1 MKYCAVYLIQQC
13 RLLSPHD
20 VANKENEEK
29 GYREKEIQGKFSQ
42 ADRFGFCLF
51 LVCFFL
57 SPSLVKKETMGG
69 GTGRKNRN

>member
-51 LVCFFL
+51 QFFLL
-57 SPSLVKKETMGG
+57 SPSLVEKETMGG